1 MFYRIDENDN
11 ILFDKIFNHINNVN
25 NEDLL
30 DLKEFGVN
38 DKYNILINN
47 IINNLKYYKTILSK
61 YNILIPFIKYLYII
75 F

>member
-61 YNILIPFIKYLYII
+61 YNILIPFIKYLYVI